1 MAKIVNAVF
10 AKLFT
15 PPTFW
20 YANVAFIISAHIY
33 SSVLH
38 FCDTFAWSRFVQIH
52 FFVQWKLPD
61 CEPVIK
67 APRVV
72 FSTFYLCFSYL
83 FLNQIIVHSGQY
95 MINWNERVLLKFF
108 WAILQIAATSNLNL
122 AFGQT
127 KPPELPACLTSPYIR
142 LFIQVTT
149 RLCQY
154 NMFPSLLV
162 IVSWLFVTLWT

>member
-1 MAKIVNAVF
+1 MPYLPSYLHPLHF
-10 AKLFT
+10 GMQMWHLSSL
-15 PPTFW
+15 P
-20 YANVAFIISAHIY
+20 HIY

-67 APRVV
+67 APRVG

-122 AFGQT
+122 AFGQR